1 MILSLQYIFI
11 ADRLH
16 HPRDV
21 SAASGGDLEHCFVSP
36 FFLSIPVLHTRAS
49 DNLFYYTRFFG
60 GKSKVP
66 GRDADLS
73 CYFIVTRGSRST
85 SQAHFRGKRSKGSQ
99 SRAPGQGGATAQCKT
114 CAKCQK
120 RLNAD
125 RFRLTLLRGPGI
137 LSAVSAA
144 GRPQ

>member
-49 DNLFYYTRFFG
+49 DSLPYYTRFFG
-60 GKSKVP
+60 GGEKAKSRV
-66 GRDADLS
+66 GMQ
-73 CYFIVTRGSRST
+73 I
-85 SQAHFRGKRSKGSQ
+85 
-99 SRAPGQGGATAQCKT
+99 
-114 CAKCQK
+114 
-120 RLNAD
+120 
-125 RFRLTLLRGPGI
+125 
-137 LSAVSAA
+137 
-144 GRPQ
+144 